1 VSNHPA
7 RQPRPGQTSGAASRR
22 VRRPRSLPPGDTL
35 FSPQASPARQEVE
48 RRSATL
54 LLWLHQLPVWLPA
67 VLAVGLLV
75 AGLAVPGAGGAAALC
90 GLAAVLG
97 WLAVISWPR
106 LSGQGRALR
115 VVVIAAVV
123 VVAVIR
129 ALHR

>member
-1 VSNHPA
+1 MSTHRA
-7 RQPRPGQTSGAASRR
+7 RQPRPGQTSGPASRR
-22 VRRPRSLPPGDTL
+22 ARGPRPLPPGDTL
-35 FSPQASPARQEVE
+35 FSPQASPARQEAE

-75 AGLAVPGAGGAAALC
+75 AGLAVPGVGGAAALC

-97 WLAVISWPR
+97 WLAAISWPR

-115 VVVIAAVV
+115 ITVIAAVLV
-123 VVAVIR
+123 IAVIR
-129 ALHR
+129 ALLR